1 MNNEVYDLVRS
12 KAAAAK
18 EAARALAV
26 TDTAVKNKALLAMA
40 EALIANQQQILYA
53 NALDMQKAV
62 DKGIKESM
70 LDRLKLTFERI
81 EGMADGLRQVASLPD
96 PVGDVVCG

>member
-26 TDTAVKNKALLAMA
+26 TDTAVK
-40 EALIANQQQILYA
+40 I
-53 NALDMQKAV
+53 
-62 DKGIKESM
+62 
-70 LDRLKLTFERI
+70 RHCWRWLKR
-81 EGMADGLRQVASLPD
+81 
-96 PVGDVVCG
+96 